1 MEGIARLASESMAR
15 YAIDCTLDHRCLHW
29 SRWFPC
35 ETSFDLMLVPTR
47 PGLFAIAEELIAPR
61 EAAARGGKRM
71 LALSQVYA
79 TEDLAIT
86 MTRLLAVN
94 NSQKDRAAQGR
105 IFARFTVFEDDH
117 QRPSAQ
123 TAFERW
129 LMTSAAAGSGRI
141 HDLDDFA
148 EVPSSAIES
157 EPERRTPAESRSEG
171 RAANVLP
178 PAPLPSGF

>member
-1 MEGIARLASESMAR
+1 MEGLARPVSESVAR
-15 YAIDCTLDHRCLHW
+15 HAIDCPLDDRFLHW

-61 EAAARGGKRM
+61 ETAARGCERM

-86 MTRLLAVN
+86 MSRLLAGN
-94 NSQKDRAAQGR
+94 NSQKDRVAQGR
-105 IFARFTVFEDDH
+105 IFARFTVFEDDA

-123 TAFERW
+123 TAFQCW
-129 LMTSAAAGSGRI
+129 LLTSAASGCGRT

-148 EVPSSAIES
+148 KVPSSANES
-157 EPERRTPAESRSEG
+157 EPELRTPTESRSEG
-171 RAANVLP
+171 RARNVPP

>member
-1 MEGIARLASESMAR
+1 MEGIARLVSESVAR
-15 YAIDCTLDHRCLHW
+15 QAIDCTLDDRCPHW

-61 EAAARGGKRM
+61 EAAAHGGKRL
-71 LALSQVYA
+71 LAMSQAYA

-86 MTRLLAVN
+86 MSHLVAVN
-94 NSQKDRAAQGR
+94 NSRKDGVAPGR
-105 IFARFTVFEDDH
+105 IFARFTIFEDDH

-123 TAFERW
+123 TAFQRW

-141 HDLDDFA
+141 HDWDDFA
-148 EVPSSAIES
+148 EVPSSATES
-157 EPERRTPAESRSEG
+157 EPERRTPTEGRSEG
-171 RAANVLP
+171 RAANVPP